1 MNEVNVVVIDKVYS
15 EEGEKIRKQCSAI
28 NDTIVGYKQCLVN
41 IADNAIVS
49 GSVNEALRVYISY
62 VCSLIDV
69 ASDLG
74 SKYESI
80 CRKFISDIDEADDY
94 LYEGENQERYFTE
107 EEQKAM
113 FEMLDKPLC
122 KVTDGVGDW
131 IIQAITNICD
141 FFNIKEIFGISTD
154 LQKNKRLLLDLKDTT
169 KETLNDIYTDV
180 KNVDRKYGN
189 SIGGAGGSGDY
200 YTSKFDYVSITLALL
215 RDTLTEMKYII
226 SPENGKFTA
235 EEINTRLAPLVS
247 ELHSYLDETLLID
260 NEVLTEEIAEI
271 FVSNPQNETWFY
283 EFRGPINDEIAE
295 LSNWDL
301 ANMVIFQGTTVS
313 TSMLA
318 DRFSVPSSVAT
329 EDVYAY
335 LQIKKQLSKTIG
347 KMAENEDFS
356 DYTENLDKAQKIID
370 AITKHK
376 EDYPGYEKYK
386 KMYDSVVG
394 NIMGTVGNS
403 LDVGMDLIEIIMT
416 RFFCSYLKNQ
426 EIIESLSNGVDENSL
441 LGIAINDLRA
451 DYNNKFLA
459 TAKDFAGYIS
469 SELIEK
475 GIKKGTKELLKIAGK
490 GASSLYTI
498 LDTAKNVA
506 GELSGLGGKATATL
520 DFVSL
525 SQSLNDYQGAYQYN
539 FQKVASGD
547 YTESDLTNLKNS
559 FELLKNAYVKCYQLL
574 AQRAEASGDGM
585 KQSYYLYLSK
595 LISKL
600 KISKDAEAF
609 NFVSYDDYVK
619 LHS

>member
-1 MNEVNVVVIDKVYS
+1 MDVVVIDKVYS
-15 EEGEKIRKQCSAI
+15 DEGKQIRKQCSAI

-49 GSVNEALRVYISY
+49 GSVNEALRIYISY
-62 VCSLIDV
+62 VCSLVDV

-74 SKYESI
+74 NKYENM
-80 CRKFISDIDEADDY
+80 CRMFISDIESADDY
-94 LYEGENQERYFTE
+94 LYEGENQKRYFTE
-107 EEQKAM
+107 DERKTM
-113 FEMLDKPLC
+113 LEMLDKPLC
-122 KVTDGVGDW
+122 KITDGVGDW
-131 IIQAITNICD
+131 IIQAIVNICD

-154 LQKNKRLLLDLKDTT
+154 LQKNRKLLLDLKDTT
-169 KETLNDIYTDV
+169 KEILNDIYADV
-180 KNVDRKYGN
+180 KKVDRKYGV
-189 SIGGAGGSGDY
+189 SIGGVGGSGDY
-200 YTSKFDYVSITLALL
+200 YTSKFDYISITLTLL

-226 SPENGKFTA
+226 SPGNGKFTP

-260 NEVLTEEIAEI
+260 NEVLTDEIAEI

-283 EFRGPINDEIAE
+283 KFRGPINDEIAG
-295 LSNWDL
+295 LNNWDL
-301 ANMVIFQGTTVS
+301 ANMVIFQGSTVS

-335 LQIKKQLSKTIG
+335 LQIKKQLSETIG

-356 DYTENLDKAQKIID
+356 DYTENLDKAKEIID

-376 EDYPGYEKYK
+376 EDYPGYKTYK
-386 KMYDSVVG
+386 KLYDTVIG
-394 NIMGTVGNS
+394 DILGTVGDS
-403 LDVGMDLIEIIMT
+403 LGTGLDLIEEIMLPL
-416 RFFCSYLKNQ
+416 FSSYLKNQ

-441 LGIAINDLRA
+441 LGIAIKDLRV
-451 DYNNKFLA
+451 DYNNKFLGA
-459 TAKDFAGYIS
+459 AKKFAGYVS
-469 SELIEK
+469 SELLKK
-475 GIKKGTKELLKIAGK
+475 GIKEGTKGLLKIAGK
-490 GASSLYTI
+490 GAASLYTI
-498 LDTAKNVA
+498 LDTAKNIA

-547 YTESDLTNLKNS
+547 YTESNLTNLKNS

-574 AQRAEASGDGM
+574 AQKSESSGNGM

-600 KISKDAEAF
+600 KISKDTDAF
-609 NFVSYDDYVK
+609 NFVSYDDYVR